1 MIGLADLLQTVQGL
15 ERAEIERWVAMGW
28 VMPDRAA
35 GELRFTQVDI
45 ARVRLIAEIHR
56 DCAVDEETMPVVLG
70 LLDQVYTLRRGLK
83 EILEILAEQPADVR
97 EAVAAAL
104 SRRHDGETAAEQG
117 HGPAGRTP
125 HR

>member
-1 MIGLADLLQTVQGL
+1 MIVGLGDLLRTVEGV
-15 ERAEIERWVAMGW
+15 EAAEVERWVAMGW
-28 VMPDRAA
+28 VVPDRAT
-35 GELRFTQVDI
+35 GELRFTEVDV
-45 ARVRLIAEIHR
+45 ARVRMIAEIHR

-104 SRRHDGETAAEQG
+104 SRRHDRETAAG
-117 HGPAGRTP
+117 
-125 HR
+125 